1 MSDLTK
7 AIEAYIK
14 RRKTKSTIQ
23 GFLNDDEN
31 NKELLSVWFEVYNKY
46 EDTLKAFV
54 AKFKQI
60 YKAQVNKSYK
70 NKAKLDLKSIFEE
83 SKSQNSAMANG
94 RRVLNEATNVAAQR
108 LILRLKRPSMTSFGA
123 FLSTSLLST
132 PAAATSSAALSSSLL
147 STPAAPAPAPSIT
160 VALSSV
166 EDKLNSYINECIL
179 EGKKHGFDLQTQIH
193 DVLASKR
200 IILLRKS
207 QQCKKLIEQVDV
219 DSLLKT
225 TRSDALKTEIKVDVN
240 IYLKLATLLRDLN
253 ETIDRRTTKVQLDQ
267 LYAEANEEDCV
278 IIEIFSNLVQKQP
291 NQERLSP
298 ICHRPDKNRFLVW
311 LNRQDESTAVSKP
324 DAIMMA
330 TPQKTS
336 DVTLGYVEVKS
347 DDSMSNPELAFVDL
361 VRVGAFGRTLM
372 LRKSNRKV
380 IAAKCI
386 GYNIVFYLVSEQDGI
401 TWPLTER

>member
-1 MSDLTK
+1 MFFI

-193 DVLASKR
+193 EVLASKR

-207 QQCKKLIEQVDV
+207 QQYQM
-219 DSLLKT
+219 
-225 TRSDALKTEIKVDVN
+225 
-240 IYLKLATLLRDLN
+240 
-253 ETIDRRTTKVQLDQ
+253 
-267 LYAEANEEDCV
+267 
-278 IIEIFSNLVQKQP
+278 
-291 NQERLSP
+291 
-298 ICHRPDKNRFLVW
+298 H
-311 LNRQDESTAVSKP
+311 
-324 DAIMMA
+324 
-330 TPQKTS
+330 
-336 DVTLGYVEVKS
+336 
-347 DDSMSNPELAFVDL
+347 
-361 VRVGAFGRTLM
+361 
-372 LRKSNRKV
+372 
-380 IAAKCI
+380 
-386 GYNIVFYLVSEQDGI
+386 
-401 TWPLTER
+401 